1 MPSFELKT
9 NTRVAEL
16 EGLRLSET
24 HRIKEAKMQSI
35 VELTHCKF
43 QEEGLIL
50 GGPREQDYVLDE
62 SFAFVVTDTDQEEK
76 VENLPLLV
84 ARVTP

>member
-24 HRIKEAKMQSI
+24 HRIKEAKMQSV

-43 QEEGLIL
+43 
-50 GGPREQDYVLDE
+50 
-62 SFAFVVTDTDQEEK
+62 
-76 VENLPLLV
+76 
-84 ARVTP
+84 